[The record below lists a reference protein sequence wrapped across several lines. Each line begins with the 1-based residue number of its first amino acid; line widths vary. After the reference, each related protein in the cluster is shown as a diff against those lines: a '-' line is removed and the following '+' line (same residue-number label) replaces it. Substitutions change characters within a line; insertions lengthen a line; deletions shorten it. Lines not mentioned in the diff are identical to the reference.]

1 MFILTAIYIIST
13 KISLSL
19 SVIFEI
25 YVSICNS
32 KQNLFFPS
40 RFLEPALSL
49 AGGGVFLTD
58 LILLAV
64 STWGGLGL
72 RLKGDKSKTNHGPD
86 HLWILWR

>member
-1 MFILTAIYIIST
+1 MYQLVILNKT
-13 KISLSL
+13 
-19 SVIFEI
+19 F
-25 YVSICNS
+25 
-32 KQNLFFPS
+32 FFPS

-49 AGGGVFLTD
+49 AGGVFLTD

-72 RLKGDKSKTNHGPD
+72 RLKGDKSKTNRGPD